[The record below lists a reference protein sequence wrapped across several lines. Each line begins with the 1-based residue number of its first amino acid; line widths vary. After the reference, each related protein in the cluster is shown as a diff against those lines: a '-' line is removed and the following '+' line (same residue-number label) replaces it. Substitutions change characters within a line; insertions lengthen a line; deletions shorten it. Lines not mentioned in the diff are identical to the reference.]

1 MAEEH
6 IKINDINPR
15 VQFAADGIA
24 VEFEFLFPAFD
35 LSEVEVYL
43 GDTLQVTDLA
53 VELNI
58 PPAVGGTVTF
68 DAPPAAA
75 TVVTIVR
82 NLPIIRTTDFQ
93 ESGEFR
99 SKVIND
105 ELDYL
110 TACLQ
115 QVNNITGRSITLNTT
130 DPDGSLNL
138 PTKDVRASKAL
149 IFDGTGDI
157 AVSNDNYNDQATAAA
172 ADAASATASAAA
184 AAISETN
191 AATSETNAGVS
202 ETNAAASATAAA
214 TAATSN
220 LFNTITNKSDADSPI
235 APDLG
240 DDGTVFVI
248 DTTSGNVVINMPSID
263 TVGEGYRIGIVKNGA
278 ANTITVNRDGT
289 DTINGL
295 TALTITEDTEQFTL
309 VADDNSPDNWVGFGG
324 SAIISAGSIV
334 TAMLADDVVTTA
346 KIAAGAVAL
355 AEMSNDAKRQ
365 VIAIAVGDE
374 VTPIVIGTGAVTFRT
389 PYAFTLT
396 DVRASLTTAQ
406 ASGSILT
413 VDINEGGTTVL
424 STKITLD
431 NTEKTSTTAATAPV
445 ISDSA
450 LADDAEITV
459 DIDQV
464 GDGTAAGL
472 KIYLIGYQA

>member
-15 VQFAADGIA
+15 VQFSADGIA

-35 LSEVEVYL
+35 LSEIEVYL
-43 GDTLQVTDLA
+43 GDTLQVIDFT

-58 PPAVGGTVTF
+58 PPLVGGTVTF
-68 DAPPAAA
+68 DNPPGAG

-82 NLPIIRTTDFQ
+82 NLPLIRTTDFQ

-115 QVNNITGRSITLNTT
+115 QVNNITSRSISLPTT
-130 DPDGSLNL
+130 DPDGVFEL
-138 PTKDVRASKAL
+138 PTKDVRISKAL
-149 IFDGTGDI
+149 IFDGNGDV
-157 AVSNDNYNDQATAAA
+157 AVSNDNYNDQATLTA
-172 ADAASATASAAA
+172 ADAAAASASAAA
-184 AAISETN
+184 AAVSETN
-191 AATSETNAGVS
+191 AATSETNAGAS

-214 TAATSN
+214 TAAASN
-220 LFNTITNKSDADSPI
+220 LFNTITNKSDVDSPI
-235 APDLG
+235 APVLG

-263 TVGEGYRIGIVKNGA
+263 TVGEGFRIGIVKNGA

-295 TALTITEDTEQFTL
+295 TAATLTEDTEQLTF
-309 VADDNSPDNWVGFGG
+309 VADDNAPDNWVGFGG
-324 SAIISAGSIV
+324 SAIISAGSIL
-334 TAMLADDVVTTA
+334 TAMLADTAVTTV
-346 KIAAGAVAL
+346 KIAAGAVTL
-355 AEMSNDAKRQ
+355 SEMSNDAKRQ

-374 VTPIVIGTGAVTFRT
+374 VTPIEVGTGAVTFRT
-389 PYAFTLT
+389 PYAFTLS

-406 ASGSILT
+406 TSGSILT

-431 NTEKTSTTAATAPV
+431 NTKKNFHHGRHGS
-445 ISDSA
+445 
-450 LADDAEITV
+450 
-459 DIDQV
+459 
-464 GDGTAAGL
+464 GHF
-472 KIYLIGYQA
+472 